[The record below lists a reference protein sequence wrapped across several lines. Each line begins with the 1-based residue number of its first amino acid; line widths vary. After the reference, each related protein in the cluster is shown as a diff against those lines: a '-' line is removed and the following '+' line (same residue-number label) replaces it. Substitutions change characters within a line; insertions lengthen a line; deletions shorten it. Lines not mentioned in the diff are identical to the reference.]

1 MPSYTPQKYVE
12 RRRTIKVEM
21 TVELYGNEDQMR
33 KSMRKMEAELELQH
47 FNISSF
53 GWEEAYE

>member
-1 MPSYTPQKYVE
+1 MSKYVDKA
-12 RRRTIKVEM
+12 RTVKVEM

-53 GWEEAYE
+53 GWEETYE